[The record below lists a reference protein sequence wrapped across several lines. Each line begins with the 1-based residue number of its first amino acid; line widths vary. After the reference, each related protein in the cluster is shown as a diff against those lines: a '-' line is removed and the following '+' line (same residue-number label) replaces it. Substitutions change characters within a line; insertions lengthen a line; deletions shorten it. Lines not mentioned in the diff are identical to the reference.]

1 MQLEGMGEAA
11 PGGES
16 SQKIRRGVLT
26 DAIHEVLKVTVT
38 HEGLARRF
46 SRAYHRDK
54 DTRWKVRY
62 FIGDLPLQGNDT
74 YHAKLFLQVSV
85 PLFESSTFD
94 TGILTHGV
102 LSFLFVNCFS
112 RRMS

>member
-1 MQLEGMGEAA
+1 MGESA

-26 DAIHEVLKVTVT
+26 DATHEVLKVTVT
-38 HEGLARRF
+38 HEGLAQLS

-54 DTRWKVRY
+54 DTRWKVRH

-74 YHAKLFLQVSV
+74 YDEKLYTAEGF
-85 PLFESSTFD
+85 PLSLCYT
-94 TGILTHGV
+94 V
-102 LSFLFVNCFS
+102 
-112 RRMS
+112 